1 MRGVS
6 NTATKKKRR
15 ETKEKY
21 LNRCGV
27 SRSSKEAIMLLERN
41 YYLTQEEATRV
52 YKSWREDYIKKREVL

>member
-1 MRGVS
+1 MGIGG
-6 NTATKKKRR
+6 NTPVKKKRR

-27 SRSSKEAIMLLERN
+27 SRSSKEAIVLLERN
-41 YYLTQEEATRV
+41 YKLTQEEATRV